1 MKYCV
6 CASAS
11 YGYTVVN
18 ALYNKGLDIACIL
31 TNKKSEDIIKLAEQ
45 NGIPF
50 FAGNPREGKAYK
62 WITQQRLEFDS
73 ILSVNYLFILEG
85 DVLSLAKK
93 YAVNIHGSLLPRY
106 RGRTPTVWAVINGEK
121 EVGVTAHLMN
131 EKCDDGDIIKQEI
144 LTIGPDE
151 TAGQVDD
158 RFFEMYPG
166 FVASVIDDIEQG
178 NLQTKKQD
186 NRQATYF
193 GRRTPDMGE
202 INWDWQKERIHNW
215 VRAQAQPW
223 FPGAFT
229 FKDEDKIII
238 NKISFSD
245 FGFNY
250 EQKDGLVLT
259 IEGGKPIVKTP
270 NGAVKLEEIVYEGKL
285 EAGDLLGSENSK
297 TKVY

>member
-11 YGYTVVN
+11 YGYTVVK
-18 ALYNKGLDIACIL
+18 ALFNKGLDIACIL
-31 TNKKSEDIIKLAEQ
+31 TNKKSEDIITLAEQ
-45 NGIPF
+45 KGTPY
-50 FAGNPREGKAYK
+50 FAGNPREGKAFE
-62 WITQQRLEFDS
+62 WIKQQGLVFDN

-106 RGRTPTVWAVINGEK
+106 RGRTPTVWAVINGEN

-131 EKCDDGDIIKQEI
+131 ELCDDGDIIKQEV
-144 LTIGPDE
+144 LTIGPEE

-166 FVASVIDDIEQG
+166 FVASVVDDMESG
-178 NLQTKKQD
+178 NMQTKKQD
-186 NRQATYF
+186 TSRATYF

-229 FKDEDKIII
+229 YNGEDKII
-238 NKISFSD
+238 NNRISFSD
-245 FGFNY
+245 LGFNY
-250 EQKDGLVLT
+250 EQEDGLV
-259 IEGGKPIVKTP
+259 IAVENGKPIVKTP
-270 NGAVKLEEIVYEGKL
+270 NGAVRLEEIVYEGELK
-285 EAGDLLGSENSK
+285 EGDLLGSENSK
-297 TKVY
+297 TKIY